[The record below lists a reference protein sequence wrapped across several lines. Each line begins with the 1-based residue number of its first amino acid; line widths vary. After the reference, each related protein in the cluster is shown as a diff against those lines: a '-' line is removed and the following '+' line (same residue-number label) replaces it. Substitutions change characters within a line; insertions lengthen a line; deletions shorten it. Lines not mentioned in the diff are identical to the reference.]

1 MKRSI
6 KLALFSLSVGA
17 VALASGCLG
26 GGSWFWKMLGDA
38 VGDTAIY
45 NVFLD

>member
-6 KLALFSLSVGA
+6 KLVLFSLSVGA
-17 VALASGCLG
+17 VTLATGC
-26 GGSWFWKMLGDA
+26 GGSWVWKMLGDA